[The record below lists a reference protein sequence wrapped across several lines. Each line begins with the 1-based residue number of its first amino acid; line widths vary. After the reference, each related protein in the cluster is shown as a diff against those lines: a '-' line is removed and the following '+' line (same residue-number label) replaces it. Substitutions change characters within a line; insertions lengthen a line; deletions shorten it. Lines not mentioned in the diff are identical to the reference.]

1 MAFNNEMLSYF
12 ANKMWRKNKDTF
24 VSKETG
30 KSLSANDYTNE
41 DKNKLDN
48 LSAETTTY
56 DNTDSGLTSTNVQG
70 AIDEISEATTNLPT
84 AGTQITGVLNAGE
97 TEITFTNDAITSDST
112 LNAVYTSKY
121 GMSVNSAVFG
131 EGSLTLTFSAQE
143 ENIDILVVI
152 DASLSYGG
160 NGKDGAD
167 GTNGKSA
174 YEYAVEGGYTGTE
187 TEFAQLFNNMGGG
200 NEWKEAGSAT
210 GTNTITLHSSYN
222 ELLVAC
228 EPNYSSS
235 GWVAT
240 NANYPILLGTIP
252 RNILS
257 STKKYI
263 ALTNFASH
271 SEHIQ
276 YCEVYADLTSLEL
289 YQATMNGGSLTEYY
303 KTTVYYR

>member
-1 MAFNNEMLSYF
+1 MSNIQSL
-12 ANKMWRKNKDTF
+12 NKD
-24 VSKETG
+24 
-30 KSLSANDYTNE
+30 LY
-41 DKNKLDN
+41 DKYDN
-48 LSAETTTY
+48 RYIKRDEYSGGSAETTTY
-56 DNTDSGLTSTNVQG
+56 DNTTSGLTSTNVQG

-160 NGKDGAD
+160 NGADGAD
-167 GTNGKSA
+167 GADGKSA

-187 TEFAQLFNNMGGG
+187 TEFAQLFNNMGSGGG

-210 GTNTITLHSSYN
+210 GINTITLPSSYN
-222 ELLVAC
+222 ELLVTC
-228 EPNYSSS
+228 EPDYSSS

-240 NANYPILLGTIP
+240 NVNYPILLGTIP

-257 STKKYI
+257 STGKYI
-263 ALTNFASH
+263 ALTNFYSN
-271 SEHIQ
+271 SNGYQ
-276 YCEVYADLTSLEL
+276 YCEVYADLSSLKL
-289 YQATMNGGSLTEYY
+289 FQATMNGASQTAYY

>member
-1 MAFNNEMLSYF
+1 MSNIQSL
-12 ANKMWRKNKDTF
+12 NKD
-24 VSKETG
+24 
-30 KSLSANDYTNE
+30 LY
-41 DKNKLDN
+41 DKYDN
-48 LSAETTTY
+48 RYIKRDEYSGGSAETTTY
-56 DNTDSGLTSTNVQG
+56 DNTTSGLTSTNVQG

-143 ENIDILVVI
+143 ENIDVLVVI

-160 NGKDGAD
+160 NGADGAD

-200 NEWKEAGSAT
+200 NDWT
-210 GTNTITLHSSYN
+210 YFNNVTLTSNYFNLPSN
-222 ELLVAC
+222 FKELLCVIKVG
-228 EPNYSSS
+228 NYT
-235 GWVAT
+235 AR
-240 NANYPILLGTIP
+240 IIQIIP
-252 RNILS
+252 KKILS
-257 STKKYI
+257 DSDLMVAFTLVSNNWQCFYISNNGIKKDS
-263 ALTNFASH
+263 N
-271 SEHIQ
+271 
-276 YCEVYADLTSLEL
+276 SLSCN
-289 YQATMNGGSLTEYY
+289 MD
-303 KTTVYYR
+303 VYYR

>member
-1 MAFNNEMLSYF
+1 MSNIQSL
-12 ANKMWRKNKDTF
+12 NKD
-24 VSKETG
+24 
-30 KSLSANDYTNE
+30 LY
-41 DKNKLDN
+41 DKYDN
-48 LSAETTTY
+48 RYIKRDEYSGGSAENTTY
-56 DNTDSGLTSTNVQG
+56 DNTTSGLTSTNVQG

-97 TEITFTNDAITSDST
+97 TEITFANENITSDST

-160 NGKDGAD
+160 NGADGAD

-200 NEWKEAGSAT
+200 NEWTLAGSTTAN
-210 GTNTITLHSSYN
+210 NTISIPSDYK
-222 ELLVAC
+222 ELLIITC
-228 EPNYSSS
+228 NSNTYYTFSKIITKEEID
-235 GWVAT
+235 
-240 NANYPILLGTIP
+240 ILTEQNTIYLGYYL
-252 RNILS
+252 NNS
-257 STKKYI
+257 
-263 ALTNFASH
+263 NFAQWIIENKKNIYVTNCYIDGVNYLGNSN
-271 SEHIQ
+271 
-276 YCEVYADLTSLEL
+276 L
-289 YQATMNGGSLTEYY
+289 
-303 KTTVYYR
+303 KTYLYYR